1 MSKNNLEI
9 ALSPSG
15 HQYDKE
21 LARVKIKVSPS
32 LQALIAN
39 QLDFIEMIEKSNL
52 ESHIFIEQ
60 HKAELYQL
68 EEEVSQAFG
77 EYVLK
82 KERAREKRLQKK
94 NDTTPAPTVDI
105 ERDFENSLGETMG
118 SNSSDL
124 DDLPWFSNDSTQ
136 DSSPAT
142 KEGAYERESLDFD
155 PLNDLDKMADKLS
168 PGLPSAKYTSPTVSV
183 EQKADIDVRRVAIG
197 ASVKA
202 LVDFLNRPL
211 TEEEIQTIEK
221 QVDSYLN

>member
-39 QLDFIEMIEKSNL
+39 QLDFIEMIEKNNP

-82 KERAREKRLQKK
+82 KERAREKRLLKK
-94 NDTTPAPTVDI
+94 NDPTPETTVDM
-105 ERDFENSLGETMG
+105 ERDFENNFSETIG
-118 SNSSDL
+118 SNSADL
-124 DDLPWFSNDSTQ
+124 DDLPWMANETTK
-136 DSSPAT
+136 DSSPSRKDAD
-142 KEGAYERESLDFD
+142 YESENLAFD

-168 PGLPSAKYTSPTVSV
+168 PGLPSAKYTTPTVPV
-183 EQKADIDVRRVAIG
+183 EKKADIDVRRVAIG

-221 QVDSYLN
+221 QVDSYLS

>member
-15 HQYDKE
+15 HQYDKD

-39 QLDFIEMIEKSNL
+39 QLEFIELVEKSHP

-60 HKAELYQL
+60 HKAELFQL

-77 EYVLK
+77 EYILK

-94 NDTTPAPTVDI
+94 SEPANEIILDI
-105 ERDFENSLGETMG
+105 EEKLPNNIRETITTDNSH
-118 SNSSDL
+118 
-124 DDLPWFSNDSTQ
+124 DLPWIGDYAEE
-136 DSSPAT
+136 SSSSLPDPS
-142 KEGAYERESLDFD
+142 EREQLDFD
-155 PLNDLDKMADKLS
+155 PLADLDKMADKLS
-168 PGLPSAKYTSPTVSV
+168 PGLPSAKYTYPSAPV
-183 EQKADIDVRRVAIG
+183 EKKEDIDVRRVAIG
-197 ASVKA
+197 ASIKT
-202 LVDFLNRPL
+202 LMDFLKRPL

-221 QVDSYLN
+221 QVDSYLS

>member
-9 ALSPSG
+9 SLSPSG
-15 HQYDKE
+15 HQYDKD

-39 QLDFIEMIEKSNL
+39 QLDFIEMIEKNNP

-77 EYVLK
+77 EYILK
-82 KERAREKRLQKK
+82 KERAREKRLHKK
-94 NDTTPAPTVDI
+94 SDITNEPTSAI
-105 ERDFENSLGETMG
+105 EEELENIFCEASKI
-118 SNSSDL
+118 SSPEA
-124 DDLPWFSNDSTQ
+124 DDLPWFSNDSTKD
-136 DSSPAT
+136 DSPLM
-142 KEGAYERESLDFD
+142 KDMDYEREKLDYD
-155 PLNDLDKMADKLS
+155 PLNDLEKMANKLS
-168 PGLPSAKYTSPTVSV
+168 PGLPSAKYTSPSAPV
-183 EQKADIDVRRVAIG
+183 EKKVDIDVRRVAIG

-211 TEEEIQTIEK
+211 TEEEIETIEK
-221 QVDSYLN
+221 QVDSYLS